1 MQSQAI
7 FPVVIKPV
15 AFFNKKD
22 PLVMG
27 VDVEQGVLK
36 VGTPLAVYTPLKLKL
51 GVVESIELNKKSL
64 KEARKETG
72 SVAIRVKTD
81 GNLTAGR

>member
-1 MQSQAI
+1 
-7 FPVVIKPV
+7 
-15 AFFNKKD
+15 
-22 PLVMG
+22 MG
-27 VDVEQGVLK
+27 VDVLEGVLK
-36 VGTPLAVYTPLKLKL
+36 VGTPLAVYDKNKLKV
-51 GVVESIELNKKSL
+51 GVVESVELNKKSL